1 MKLQRP
7 YRAAAFAGGVVTSF
21 LLFGGLI
28 AVGRTGTFEALRL
41 LEATL
46 PTIRFLSSTVVGAS
60 MTILALMLTLLGMSL
75 STDWRFKPIHYE
87 RIWDVTVLAI
97 LSVVLGIA
105 VLVTIAVPLDE
116 VDELRRYY
124 NLVYYSMSVASAVL
138 GGLVVAMTIMIG
150 ISIKG
155 LVTIGTHG
163 KESEIVDTEV
173 EDEE

>member
-60 MTILALMLTLLGMSL
+60 MTILALLLTLLGMSL
-75 STDWRFKPIHYE
+75 STEWRFKAIHYE

-116 VDELRRYY
+116 VDELQRYY
-124 NLVYYSMSVASAVL
+124 NVVYYSMSVASAVL

-155 LVTIGTHG
+155 LVSIGTHG
-163 KESEIVDTEV
+163 KESAIVDTEI

>member
-1 MKLQRP
+1 MTFQRP

-21 LLFGGLI
+21 LLFGGLL

-60 MTILALMLTLLGMSL
+60 MTVLALMLTLLGMSL
-75 STDWRFKPIHYE
+75 STDWRFKEIHYE

-105 VLVTIAVPLDE
+105 VLVTITVPLEE

-124 NLVYYSMSVASAVL
+124 STVYYAVSVASAVL

-155 LVTIGTHG
+155 LVSIGTHG
-163 KESEIVDTEV
+163 KESEIVHTEV